1 MSIKPNRK
9 KKTDDEIKKSIL
21 KIISNKINRN
31 RKKGDLIWHIKKIKG
46 GWNWKNNLIL
56 LKKQTKTNHEV

>member
-31 RKKGDLIWHIKKIKG
+31 KKKGDLI
-46 GWNWKNNLIL
+46 
-56 LKKQTKTNHEV
+56 